1 MVPSNFG
8 YSLREAGHHF
18 RRNWTT
24 VLGAIVTIFL
34 SLFIIGLFV
43 LGSVMIS
50 SVVGG
55 VEDSVTIQ
63 AYLSDSASDAAVEDL
78 QSEISSWDNVESVTY
93 KSKDEALEEYRTSM
107 SNRNASDAVAALDG
121 ENPLPASLVITL
133 TDPQE
138 VADTAERIMNDASFA
153 EIRDTADDPESSPSD
168 DVVYGQGTVDRLF
181 EVTNYIRI
189 GAVVLVAMLTF
200 VAFVFINNTIRLAIT
215 ARRRE
220 IAIMRLVGAS
230 NSFIRGPFV
239 MEGVLEAFIAALLAI
254 AALAGGMQVLMPML
268 QDNLSFLAFNIPNEV
283 LYATFGGSAR
293 HRHRHRPVWL
303 GHRHEALP
311 QGLARPIVLAVPGA
325 PAFHARVIALGAQNS
340 RLGMPG
346 PSACARWGLHL
357 SGAWDKLGGE
367 GREGRRGH
375 ESQQAASWQQEA
387 RSQRGAARSRTYA
400 HGDARDL
407 SSGGGLRRDV
417 RGVLRP
423 RAARP
428 ARGDERGRGRG
439 CARGAARH
447 ATARRRPLRD
457 LPRRRDLSRPLC
469 AGGAARCGHAA

>member
-1 MVPSNFG
+1 MVPSNLG

-34 SLFIIGLFV
+34 SLFIIGMFV

-63 AYLSDSASDAAVEDL
+63 AYLSDSASDADIESL
-78 QSEISSWDNVESVTY
+78 QSKIEGWDNVDSVSH
-93 KSKDEALEEYRTSM
+93 KSKEEALEEYRTSM

-138 VADTAERIMNDASFA
+138 VAATAERIMEDSDFLA
-153 EIRDTADDPESSPSD
+153 IRDTADDPESSPAD

-181 EVTNYIRI
+181 EVTNYIRV
-189 GAVVLVAMLTF
+189 GAVALVVMLTF

-239 MEGVLEAFIAALLAI
+239 TEGVLESLIAALLAI
-254 AALAGGMQVLMPML
+254 AALAGGMNVLMPML
-268 QDNLSFLAFNIPNEV
+268 QQNLSFLAFEVPSEV
-283 LYATFGGSAR
+283 LYATFGGLLVVGILIGLFGSA
-293 HRHRHRPVWL
+293 
-303 GHRHEALP
+303 
-311 QGLARPIVLAVPGA
+311 
-325 PAFHARVIALGAQNS
+325 IA
-340 RLGMPG
+340 M
-346 PSACARWGLHL
+346 
-357 SGAWDKLGGE
+357 
-367 GREGRRGH
+367 RR
-375 ESQQAASWQQEA
+375 
-387 RSQRGAARSRTYA
+387 Y
-400 HGDARDL
+400 L
-407 SSGGGLRRDV
+407 KV
-417 RGVLRP
+417 
-423 RAARP
+423 
-428 ARGDERGRGRG
+428 
-439 CARGAARH
+439 
-447 ATARRRPLRD
+447 
-457 LPRRRDLSRPLC
+457 
-469 AGGAARCGHAA
+469 

>member
-1 MVPSNFG
+1 MVPSNLG

-189 GAVVLVAMLTF
+189 AAVVLVAMLTF

-283 LYATFGGSAR
+283 LYATFVGLLVIGIVIGLFGSA
-293 HRHRHRPVWL
+293 
-303 GHRHEALP
+303 
-311 QGLARPIVLAVPGA
+311 
-325 PAFHARVIALGAQNS
+325 IA
-340 RLGMPG
+340 M
-346 PSACARWGLHL
+346 
-357 SGAWDKLGGE
+357 
-367 GREGRRGH
+367 RR
-375 ESQQAASWQQEA
+375 
-387 RSQRGAARSRTYA
+387 Y
-400 HGDARDL
+400 L
-407 SSGGGLRRDV
+407 KV
-417 RGVLRP
+417 
-423 RAARP
+423 
-428 ARGDERGRGRG
+428 
-439 CARGAARH
+439 
-447 ATARRRPLRD
+447 
-457 LPRRRDLSRPLC
+457 
-469 AGGAARCGHAA
+469 

>member
-1 MVPSNFG
+1 MVPSNLG

-34 SLFIIGLFV
+34 SLFIIGMFV

-63 AYLSDSASDAAVEDL
+63 AYLSDSASDADVESL
-78 QSEISSWDNVESVTY
+78 QSKIEGWDNVDSVSY
-93 KSKDEALEEYRTSM
+93 KSKKEALEEYRTSM

-138 VADTAERIMNDASFA
+138 VAATAERIMEDSDFL
-153 EIRDTADDPESSPSD
+153 EIRDTADDPESSPAD

-189 GAVVLVAMLTF
+189 GAVALVVMLTF

-239 MEGVLEAFIAALLAI
+239 TEGVLESLIAALLAI
-254 AALAGGMQVLMPML
+254 AALAGGMNVLMPML
-268 QDNLSFLAFNIPNEV
+268 QQNLSFLAFEVPSEV
-283 LYATFGGSAR
+283 LYATFGGLLVVGILIGLFGSA
-293 HRHRHRPVWL
+293 
-303 GHRHEALP
+303 
-311 QGLARPIVLAVPGA
+311 
-325 PAFHARVIALGAQNS
+325 IA
-340 RLGMPG
+340 M
-346 PSACARWGLHL
+346 
-357 SGAWDKLGGE
+357 
-367 GREGRRGH
+367 RR
-375 ESQQAASWQQEA
+375 
-387 RSQRGAARSRTYA
+387 Y
-400 HGDARDL
+400 L
-407 SSGGGLRRDV
+407 KV
-417 RGVLRP
+417 
-423 RAARP
+423 
-428 ARGDERGRGRG
+428 
-439 CARGAARH
+439 
-447 ATARRRPLRD
+447 
-457 LPRRRDLSRPLC
+457 
-469 AGGAARCGHAA
+469 

>member
-1 MVPSNFG
+1 MSSATRRGEATDTMVPSNFG

-34 SLFIIGLFV
+34 SLFIIGMFV

-63 AYLSDSASDAAVEDL
+63 AYLSDSASDADVESL
-78 QSEISSWDNVESVTY
+78 QSKIEGWDNVDSVSY
-93 KSKDEALEEYRTSM
+93 KSKEEALEEYRTSM

-138 VADTAERIMNDASFA
+138 VAATAERIMEDSDFLA
-153 EIRDTADDPESSPSD
+153 IRDTADDPGSSPAD

-181 EVTNYIRI
+181 EVTNYIRV
-189 GAVVLVAMLTF
+189 GAVALVVMLTF

-239 MEGVLEAFIAALLAI
+239 TEGVLESLIAALLAI
-254 AALAGGMQVLMPML
+254 AALAGGMNVLMPML
-268 QDNLSFLAFNIPNEV
+268 QQNLSFLAFEVPSEV
-283 LYATFGGSAR
+283 LYATFGGLLVVGILIGLFGSA
-293 HRHRHRPVWL
+293 
-303 GHRHEALP
+303 
-311 QGLARPIVLAVPGA
+311 
-325 PAFHARVIALGAQNS
+325 IA
-340 RLGMPG
+340 M
-346 PSACARWGLHL
+346 
-357 SGAWDKLGGE
+357 
-367 GREGRRGH
+367 RR
-375 ESQQAASWQQEA
+375 
-387 RSQRGAARSRTYA
+387 Y
-400 HGDARDL
+400 L
-407 SSGGGLRRDV
+407 KV
-417 RGVLRP
+417 
-423 RAARP
+423 
-428 ARGDERGRGRG
+428 
-439 CARGAARH
+439 
-447 ATARRRPLRD
+447 
-457 LPRRRDLSRPLC
+457 
-469 AGGAARCGHAA
+469 